1 MNTLDKNSQYAQYA
15 NYIGLAHYGVAVF
28 SALFACFPIGHL
40 AIGVGMV
47 SGRLDTQNDPEAAFV
62 GWLFIGIASTM
73 MCLGWLFTAVLL
85 YTGRCWQRKQHY
97 TFCLIVAGVSCLFT
111 PFGTILGVFALIL
124 LLQPEGKALFE
135 PSTNAQNDVQVL

>member
-1 MNTLDKNSQYAQYA
+1 MNTIDKTAQYTQYAS
-15 NYIGLAHYGVAVF
+15 YIGLAHYGVAAF
-28 SALFACFPIGHL
+28 SALFACFPIFHL
-40 AIGVGMV
+40 TIGIGMV

-85 YTGRCWQRKQHY
+85 YTGRCWQKKQHY
-97 TFCLIVAGVSCLFT
+97 TFCLIVAAVSCLFT
-111 PFGTILGVFALIL
+111 PFGTILGIFALIL

-135 PSTNAQNDVQVL
+135 SPTSYQNDVQIM